1 MSSKTTIG
9 VQKETRQKIEKL
21 KIHERETCDDV
32 LTRVLNEFQKLKT
45 PGKNK
50 RLNI

>member
-1 MSSKTTIG
+1 MSSNTTIG
-9 VQKETRQKIEKL
+9 IQKETRQKLEKL

-32 LTRVLNEFQKLKT
+32 LNRVLNEFQKLKG

-50 RLNI
+50 RLDI